1 MDTLLNS
8 SVVEEKEPL
17 EIGKCVGRLYDILAQ
32 VISVLD
38 VTTDIMICYQFYAHG
53 RIIFFTISLAILIL
67 ALMSYSVLFVNV
79 FSGESQCSRNLALF
93 MVLLPVSPLIPFV
106 FYYSGYP
113 QKPDACLSIILKKIC
128 CFELDFDGPS
138 PSKNASKFK
147 QFFEKKVEQHA
158 GFIIES
164 LIEAFPQAIL
174 QMTAIVIYNETNI
187 TAIVSILI
195 SLLSVASKS
204 FVFSLGAASNFKQ
217 LFFTWLCACCDFFGI
232 FFMVSWVFWR
242 PHDADLQDAFATI
255 QQVWLYKLY
264 IFTFPLI
271 LIPLSIMYCGFILES
286 IRLYSHETWYKQ
298 ISHWFLRGLVFTVVF
313 LCAIIACLLALEIT
327 GWTWIAVT
335 FLAVGTSRYPT
346 WNKQCLEF
354 WFTILKWIKSA
365 KAHHVD
371 HEALYSECTSYTAKQ
386 DKMMRISAA
395 NWILNSLMRKRKRDR
410 SLMKYLQKHQRENQ
424 YVNVT
429 MSGIRNNATNSL
441 WKCNSNNAFWDW
453 YSMIWRDVYSD
464 RQEKMNQWR
473 QNRTWRN
480 CNDLSTHTIFA
491 VATGLITFVFGPT
504 YLIGRFAHLSFAV
517 FIVLYLYLGYD
528 INIWNT
534 DKIDM
539 FQIVMISIYIILCIV
554 LSVLCYYN
562 AKEQYTMC
570 HLLPSQKRFG
580 ERFNN
585 EAYVESTIKKITNHY
600 YGMTFIPI
608 RRAMIIDTFG
618 PDLGQIIASYLPND
632 DDFDVAGNLVKATV
646 V

>member
-264 IFTFPLI
+264 IFTFPMI
-271 LIPLSIMYCGFILES
+271 LIPLPIGYCASICALFGEFCLFWNEPCMVQTNKL
-286 IRLYSHETWYKQ
+286 
-298 ISHWFLRGLVFTVVF
+298 LVFSSDCGYICI
-313 LCAIIACLLALEIT
+313 LLRSHCLFVSGIEIT
-327 GWTWIAVT
+327 NWTWIALT
-335 FLAVGTSRYPT
+335 FVHLGTSRFPT
-346 WNKQCLEF
+346 WNKRSVQF
-354 WFTILKWIKSA
+354 WFTILKWIKSG
-365 KAHHVD
+365 KAHHIGTI
-371 HEALYSECTSYTAKQ
+371 YSGCTSYTAKQ
-386 DKMMRISAA
+386 DKMMRISAV
-395 NWILNSLMRKRKRDR
+395 NWIITSYTRKTRQDGVLMQ
-410 SLMKYLQKHQRENQ
+410 YLEKHQTENQ
-424 YVNVT
+424 YMNVT

-539 FQIVMISIYIILCIV
+539 
-554 LSVLCYYN
+554 
-562 AKEQYTMC
+562 
-570 HLLPSQKRFG
+570 
-580 ERFNN
+580 
-585 EAYVESTIKKITNHY
+585 
-600 YGMTFIPI
+600 
-608 RRAMIIDTFG
+608 
-618 PDLGQIIASYLPND
+618 
-632 DDFDVAGNLVKATV
+632 
-646 V
+646 